1 MSGVEYLGKLKWN
14 IHKLSSA
21 LKIAP
26 SEVEKYMKDGR
37 KVSFIC
43 ERRVAKEYFGID
55 ETAPEN
61 SPYDFEDKSG
71 LKWEVRSISKGG
83 TYFSKSSNVGSGRR
97 FSEQD
102 YRDKLDLIEGYILC
116 DIDKFPKI
124 PVWRVTVSTIKKWDE
139 DGELNA
145 DKKISRDK
153 VLSLIEAELA
163 SPY

>member
-1 MSGVEYLGKLKWN
+1 MSGVKHLGKLEWN
-14 IHKLSSA
+14 ILKLSSA

-43 ERRVAKEYFGID
+43 ERRVAKEFFGID

-61 SPYDFEDKSG
+61 SPYDFKDKSG
-71 LKWEVRSISKGG
+71 LKWEVRSVTKGG
-83 TYFSKSSNVGSGRR
+83 TYFTPSGNVGSGRNY
-97 FSEQD
+97 SEQD
-102 YRDKLDLIEGYILC
+102 YLNKLDLLEGFILC
-116 DIDKFPKI
+116 DIEEFPKMS
-124 PVWRVTVSTIKKWDE
+124 VWKVKVPTIKKWD
-139 DGELNA
+139 DGGELNA
-145 DKKISRDK
+145 DKSISRKK